1 MNYEQTLGR
10 QSGVLY
16 YLLSKRLNTLLAE
29 AGLGITVDQFR
40 LLTMLWKED
49 GITQQQLADKLGR
62 DRAGVTRMTDILEE
76 QGILVRVADK
86 NDRRVNLLHLTKKGR
101 EIEPLAA
108 AAAQRA
114 LDEMT
119 KDFSTE
125 EKNIFAQL
133 HQRAIRNLGS

>member
-76 QGILVRVADK
+76 QGVLVRVADK

-125 EKNIFAQL
+125 EKSIFAQL

>member
-1 MNYEQTLGR
+1 
-10 QSGVLY
+10 
-16 YLLSKRLNTLLAE
+16 
-29 AGLGITVDQFR
+29 
-40 LLTMLWKED
+40 
-49 GITQQQLADKLGR
+49 
-62 DRAGVTRMTDILEE
+62 MT
-76 QGILVRVADK
+76 GA
-86 NDRRVNLLHLTKKGR
+86 LHLTKKGR